1 MYLPSFKG
9 QEAWVLYKVEMH
21 CQHKRKPLTPLQL
34 QQKANARVKSSRK
47 VLMHDLRQ
55 KKTEC
60 PSCLKFTV
68 VIPTKKDQHR
78 ALDHPYEDR
87 KESIAS
93 IRSLVYAENA
103 MQLVDRYNSL
113 LRSGTAKK
121 YPKFI
126 SYVSGHWSR
135 RKEWAICFRK
145 HLLVRGNHTNNYA
158 EAGMKILK
166 ELIFNRV
173 KA

>member
-103 MQLVDRYNSL
+103 MQLVDHYNSL
-113 LRSGTAKK
+113 LRSVQRNIPSSSLMFLGIGVVERNGQ
-121 YPKFI
+121 F
-126 SYVSGHWSR
+126 VSENTFW
-135 RKEWAICFRK
+135 
-145 HLLVRGNHTNNYA
+145 
-158 EAGMKILK
+158 
-166 ELIFNRV
+166 
-173 KA
+173 